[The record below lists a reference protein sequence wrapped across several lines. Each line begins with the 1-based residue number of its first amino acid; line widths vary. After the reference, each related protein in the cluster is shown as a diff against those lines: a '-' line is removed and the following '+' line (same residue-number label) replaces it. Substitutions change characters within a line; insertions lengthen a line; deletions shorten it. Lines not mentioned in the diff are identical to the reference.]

1 MYATKSTV
9 DNTLFIYYCSPMNT
23 PPTYTKKNLPWAAP
37 PTSLLYAY
45 QNARC
50 FYCNKYMV
58 YAAHRGGH
66 MNEGGYTIDHL
77 FPRSKGFRK
86 AGNCVLSCR
95 RCNEIKG
102 NRMPT
107 LKEIAKAAKL
117 YVTMGLDFIL
127 EKE

>member
-1 MYATKSTV
+1 MNPPAYMTK
-9 DNTLFIYYCSPMNT
+9 TLPHI
-23 PPTYTKKNLPWAAP
+23 AP

-50 FYCNKYMV
+50 FYCNKYIE
-58 YAAHRGGH
+58 YFAHHGGH
-66 MNEGGYTIDHL
+66 KNEKGYTIDHL

-86 AGNCVLSCR
+86 AGNSVLACR

-107 LKEIAKAAKL
+107 MKEITKAFELYKL
-117 YVTMGLDFIL
+117 MGRTFIL
-127 EKE
+127 EAQ